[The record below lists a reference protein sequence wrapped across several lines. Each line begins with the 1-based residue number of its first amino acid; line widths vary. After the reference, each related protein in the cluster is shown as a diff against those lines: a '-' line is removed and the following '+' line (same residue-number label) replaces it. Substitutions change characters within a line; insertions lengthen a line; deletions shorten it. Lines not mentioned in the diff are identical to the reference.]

1 MRNSTYTEVTNV
13 LGLSIIHRVDE
24 DGSEFWIP
32 LDPANLDYQ
41 EYLKWTEEQ
50 NG

>member
-1 MRNSTYTEVTNV
+1 MKNSIYTEVTNV
-13 LGLSIIHRVDE
+13 LGLGIIHRVDE
-24 DGSEFWIP
+24 DGSESWIP
-32 LDPANLDYQ
+32 KDPANSDYQ